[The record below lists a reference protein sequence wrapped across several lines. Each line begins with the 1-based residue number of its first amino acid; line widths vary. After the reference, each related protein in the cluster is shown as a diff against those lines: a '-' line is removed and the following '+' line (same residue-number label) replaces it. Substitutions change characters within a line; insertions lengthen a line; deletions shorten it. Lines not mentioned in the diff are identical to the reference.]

1 MEIFTEPAAG
11 PDGGGGE
18 SVVQIMALYDRGA
31 KTDHHA
37 IPAVVS
43 ETSSRGC
50 AGRKEGHDAES

>member
-1 MEIFTEPAAG
+1 MEISAGPAAG
-11 PDGGGGE
+11 PDRGGE